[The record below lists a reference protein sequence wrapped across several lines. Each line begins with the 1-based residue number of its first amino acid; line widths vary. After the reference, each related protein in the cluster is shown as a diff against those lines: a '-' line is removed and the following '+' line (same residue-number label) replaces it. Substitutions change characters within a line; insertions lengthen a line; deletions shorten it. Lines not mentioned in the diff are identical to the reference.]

1 MPRLTTRDSQRCWD
15 IPGLKCKLCS
25 YSTHR
30 TRSKILKIKLRNI
43 SLYTDLQDLLRVR
56 CVEYEYNLYHK
67 FVSQILSLRVLS
79 VAGLQAFGKNKITV
93 IFNKNEDIL
102 VYNFHS

>member
-43 SLYTDLQDLLRVR
+43 SLYTDLQDFTTSAMCRVR
-56 CVEYEYNLYHK
+56 VQPL
-67 FVSQILSLRVLS
+67 SQICEPNIKLKGAECCWYSS
-79 VAGLQAFGKNKITV
+79 IWKK
-93 IFNKNEDIL
+93 
-102 VYNFHS
+102 